1 MARYDI
7 TPKGAEALRNLS
19 RDLLKC
25 TNDMLEQDQ
34 MLKRK
39 IHSLENDLGIY
50 SDEITEIVDMNV
62 QGLKSGRDDIVRL
75 AELLNKQ
82 ADEVLLLCSL

>member
-7 TPKGAEALRNLS
+7 
-19 RDLLKC
+19 
-25 TNDMLEQDQ
+25 

-50 SDEITEIVDMNV
+50 SDEITEIVDKNV

>member
-1 MARYDI
+1 
-7 TPKGAEALRNLS
+7 
-19 RDLLKC
+19 
-25 TNDMLEQDQ
+25 MLEQDQ

-39 IHSLENDLGIY
+39 VPSMENDLGIY
-50 SDEITEIVDMNV
+50 SDEITEIVDKNV

>member
-1 MARYDI
+1 MKRILLRRKNWIASRRKPVRLTVQDI
-7 TPKGAEALRNLS
+7 ELNGL
-19 RDLLKC
+19 
-25 TNDMLEQDQ
+25 

-50 SDEITEIVDMNV
+50 SDEITEIVDKNV

>member
-1 MARYDI
+1 MGYFE
-7 TPKGAEALRNLS
+7 KGS
-19 RDLLKC
+19 VK
-25 TNDMLEQDQ
+25 QDQ

-50 SDEITEIVDMNV
+50 SDEITEIVDKNV

>member
-7 TPKGAEALRNLS
+7 TPEGAEALRNLG
-19 RDLLKC
+19 RDLLKS

-39 IHSLENDLGIY
+39 INSLENDLGIY
-50 SDEITEIVDMNV
+50 SDEITEIVDKNV

>member
-7 TPKGAEALRNLS
+7 TPEGAEALRNLG

-50 SDEITEIVDMNV
+50 SDEIVDKNV